1 MALAWNAG
9 WVNSPQEFESPILR
23 SRNEPGAYVS
33 VGLVSFP
40 QVTALN
46 PVGVHSADTC
56 AWDGYARS
64 AGTLL
69 AATVEHTHPVHGRSD
84 TMAAFRATNR
94 PHPHRPRPAR
104 PLQPSRR
111 LALAA
116 STIALAL
123 MASLVAFAPAHA
135 SPQRGVDPVHTPT
148 RAAGDFSLLI
158 AYSFGNRIAP
168 GVDPTRTVGEPGPV
182 NEALAETAIRTRG
195 NRAIPIYAQTE
206 IARVLHAKFHAAGV
220 VEIPPNRKPDGTLV
234 YLSTDGVA
242 AKVAQLRGPSA
253 RVDVAG
259 IIAFSDHLW
268 RAVYTTRAN
277 GLDAY
282 APAGIAMPSTYDG
295 LSGQDWTRSRAAYL
309 PRDYAARLALLPR
322 LLR

>member
-1 MALAWNAG
+1 
-9 WVNSPQEFESPILR
+9 
-23 SRNEPGAYVS
+23 
-33 VGLVSFP
+33 
-40 QVTALN
+40 
-46 PVGVHSADTC
+46 
-56 AWDGYARS
+56 
-64 AGTLL
+64 
-69 AATVEHTHPVHGRSD
+69 
-84 TMAAFRATNR
+84 MAACRATNR

-123 MASLVAFAPAHA
+123 MASLAAFAPAHA
-135 SPQRGVDPVHTPT
+135 SPQRGVDPVHIPT
-148 RAAGDFSLLI
+148 RSAKDFSLLI
-158 AYSFGNRIAP
+158 AYSFGNRIPP
-168 GVDPTRTVGEPGPV
+168 GVDATRTVGEPGPV
-182 NEALAETAIRTRG
+182 NEALAESAIRTRG
-195 NRAIPIYAQTE
+195 NRTIPIYAQTE

-220 VEIPPNRKPDGTLV
+220 VEIPPDRKPDGTLV
-234 YLSTDGVA
+234 YLSTNGVA

-259 IIAFSDHLW
+259 IVAFSDHQW

-282 APAGIAMPSTYDG
+282 APVDIAMPSTYDPF
-295 LSGQDWTRSRAAYL
+295 SGQDWTRSRSAYL